1 MGESNFK
8 NAAPYIIVALLFIL
22 GVGLNAIISAYREG
36 AKAKEATTG
45 EYQLASFKC
54 AECHE
59 MWPYI
64 STWML
69 SAHKKVS
76 CDRCHTNIDLAAM
89 EKAHAA
95 GSYRQ
100 PIALKAPMDRGVCLG
115 CHSGQR
121 APSMPGDLR
130 DPHPIHFEA
139 GVNCTACHYGVT
151 HFKIA
156 QRDVFKL
163 PDFSN
168 PSNWRPELVRT
179 IATLPYSRPTMHDCF
194 GCHQTVAVSLQPVDL
209 KGTPCAGC
217 HTYSVNVTPCAS
229 CHTHF
234 TGSPQQR

>member
-1 MGESNFK
+1 MGGVNFK
-8 NAAPYIIVALLFIL
+8 NAAPYIIVVLLFIL
-22 GVGLNAIISAYREG
+22 GVGINAIISAGREG
-36 AKAKEATTG
+36 PKAPGKEAVAG
-45 EYQLASFKC
+45 EYQLASSKC

-130 DPHPIHFEA
+130 DPHPAHFEA
-139 GVNCTACHYGVT
+139 GIQCVSCHYGVT
-151 HFKIA
+151 HFKINE
-156 QRDVFKL
+156 RDIFKL

-168 PSNWRPELVRT
+168 PSNWRPELVKT
-179 IATLPYSRPTMHDCF
+179 IATLPYSRPTMQDCF
-194 GCHQTVAVSLQPVDL
+194 NCHQTVFNPNFNPEKPMKASE
-209 KGTPCAGC
+209 TPCAAC
-217 HTYSVNVTPCAS
+217 HTQLTNPSQLPPAY
-229 CHTHF
+229 
-234 TGSPQQR
+234 R